1 MKPYYEIKPDIKN
14 IIIGLKEKCQELQLG
29 ELQF

>member
-14 IIIGLKEKCQELQLG
+14 IIIGLKREIPG
-29 ELQF
+29 VRELQF